1 MTKKIGRYPGA
12 VEAFEDWNAAVAAPV
27 MRYNPRAAK
36 ERWVAMAKIVYQI
49 VQHDGGW
56 AYKVDGSFSE
66 SYRNH
71 EDAVAA
77 AKRAAAEQERPG
89 AGETIEYEDEKGIWH
104 VEFDPGTDRP
114 ATEVADD

>member
-1 MTKKIGRYPGA
+1 
-12 VEAFEDWNAAVAAPV
+12 
-27 MRYNPRAAK
+27 
-36 ERWVAMAKIVYQI
+36 MAKIVYQI

-66 SYRNH
+66 PYRSH
-71 EDAVAA
+71 EDAVDAK
-77 AKRAAAEQERPG
+77 KRAAAEQELPG

>member
-1 MTKKIGRYPGA
+1 
-12 VEAFEDWNAAVAAPV
+12 
-27 MRYNPRAAK
+27 
-36 ERWVAMAKIVYQI
+36 MAKIVYQI

-66 SYRNH
+66 PYRNQ

-77 AKRAAAEQERPG
+77 AKRAAAEQEVPG

-114 ATEVADD
+114 DTEVADD